1 MIDISKIPKMILA
14 IALAT
19 LLMVLGTD
27 RAMNPVVT
35 GDGSE
40 YIAQSLAITRGEGV
54 YIQPKTGSWADYTKL
69 YDSGEVPASPAS
81 LSQAFKHLCRTGR
94 RACDYNH
101 FWLYS
106 LVTSL
111 TGGVM
116 LGLKAQL
123 APYWFTLTNLLML
136 ICCCLFAHSIASPKE
151 ENTSKAPAKINEEWI
166 SALSFIF
173 LSGIL
178 WWISLAHTEVFS
190 FSLIMPA
197 SMLLTKR
204 RYLECALI
212 MAVASTQNYFWAPV
226 AVSLLVIGYS
236 GRRIDQLNSIQWT
249 ARSLSVGLVAIA
261 ILAIH
266 PTYYWLNYG
275 LLTPQQGLGVEKG
288 IKTLPATLN
297 FLIDPSNGIAWYT
310 LGIWSVIGLGA
321 VITSTSLLGSN
332 GKSRKQ
338 NLRDFTP
345 YYVLCTTIIYT
356 LLACSQTSNF
366 NSGAT
371 YGPAR
376 YGLLIIAL
384 CYPFYRACLIYV
396 LSRKEALITLVAG
409 SASSFLLTS
418 NVPWDLGKPENY
430 SSRTRLD
437 LALPNQLQIILRE
450 PETLIERSFG
460 KEGYPS
466 INEPFAIFSNS
477 GENAM
482 VLAIHREE
490 AQKLEQLLNE
500 GKRIDI
506 VTTSGRRACPQ
517 SEGLKHLP
525 VSFFLW
531 GRSLIPNHNPRE
543 PERAGVWTAIID
555 NSRIKH
561 NDRIEGYAYS
571 SPDSF
576 HGVEEWGRW
585 AAKHEVDI
593 TIPAGA
599 RQILVSTSG
608 VFNSTSKI
616 ELDWQK
622 KGLLGNYKSFNRII
636 IAPSATTL
644 LSIPKDARRLLV
656 KANGGGKP
664 SSLNKLSND
673 RRYLTIGFKKLVFI
687 CGQTGKTT

>member
-1 MIDISKIPKMILA
+1 MLDISKISKMILA

-19 LLMVLGTD
+19 LLMALGTD

-54 YIQPKTGSWADYTKL
+54 YIQPKTKSWAAYTML
-69 YDSGEVPASPAS
+69 YDSGEIPVSPAS
-81 LSQAFKHLCRTGR
+81 LSKAFKHLCRTGR
-94 RACDYNH
+94 GACDYNH

-106 LVTSL
+106 LVASL
-111 TGGVM
+111 TGGVL
-116 LGLKAQL
+116 LGLKAHL
-123 APYWFTLTNLLML
+123 APYWFSLANLLIL
-136 ICCCLFAHSIASPKE
+136 TSSCLFTHSIASPKE
-151 ENTSKAPAKINEEWI
+151 ENTRKAPAKINEEWI
-166 SALSFIF
+166 SVLSFIF

-204 RYLECALI
+204 RYLECALL
-212 MAVASTQNYFWAPV
+212 MAVASTQNYFWAPA
-226 AVSLLVIGYS
+226 AVGLLVIGYS
-236 GRRIDQLNSIQWT
+236 GKRIDQLNPIQWT
-249 ARSLSVGLVAIA
+249 GRSLSVGLVSIA
-261 ILAIH
+261 ILALH

-275 LLTPQQGLGVEKG
+275 LLTPQQGLGIEKG

-297 FLIDPSNGIAWYT
+297 FLIDPSNGITWYT

-321 VITSTSLLGSN
+321 VITSASLLGSN
-332 GKSRKQ
+332 GKSRRQ

-345 YYVLCTTIIYT
+345 YYILCATIIYT

-366 NSGAT
+366 NHGAT
-371 YGPAR
+371 YGPSR
-376 YGLLIIAL
+376 YGLMIIAL

-396 LSRKEALITLVAG
+396 LSTKEALITLVAG
-409 SASSFLLTS
+409 STFSFLLTS
-418 NVPWDLGKPENY
+418 NAPWDLDKPESY
-430 SSRTRLD
+430 TSRTRLD
-437 LALPNQLQIILRE
+437 LALPNQLQIMLRE
-450 PETLIERSFG
+450 PETLIERSFS
-460 KEGYPS
+460 KEGYPK
-466 INEPFAIFSNS
+466 INGPFTLFSHS

-500 GKRIDI
+500 GKRLDI

-517 SEGLKHLP
+517 PEVPKQLP

-543 PERAGVWTAIID
+543 AGAGIWTAIID

-561 NDRIEGYAYS
+561 NNRIEGYAFS

-616 ELDWQK
+616 QLDWQK
-622 KGLLGNYKSFNRII
+622 EGLLGNYKSFDRII
-636 IAPSATTL
+636 LAPSATTL

-656 KANGGGKP
+656 KANGGGYP
-664 SSLNKLSND
+664 RSLNKLSRD